1 MFDER
6 GINPLTDPRVQ
17 ATSYFFREP
26 SSLDTIV
33 ESLIPLLRRNDIRVA
48 SVGCSSGQEVYSLHM
63 VHEDAGLGGTLHVD
77 GYDYRDEHL
86 SLARRAVYK
95 GFLYS
100 ALGYRN
106 ALGAKLEAIS
116 TRRNVEFV
124 IPSRFVDRST
134 FVQHDIVCHPLPQQ
148 YPIILCANVLY
159 HYFAHPE
166 LGDMSD
172 VLNNLA
178 DSLEDEGYLV
188 CEDEGGYQ
196 GPQAHIYPVLLAN
209 HPRFVARPD
218 LVIPVEGEGNAMV
231 FQKKAA

>member
-6 GINPLTDPRVQ
+6 GINTITDPRVQ
-17 ATSYFFREP
+17 ATSNFFREP

-33 ESLIPLLRRNDIRVA
+33 ESLIPLLRRNDIRIA
-48 SVGCSSGQEVYSLHM
+48 SVGCSSGQEVYSLLM
-63 VHEDAGLGGTLHVD
+63 VHEDAGLGGTLQVD
-77 GYDYRDEHL
+77 GYDYRDEQL
-86 SLARRAVYK
+86 SIARRGIYE
-95 GFLYS
+95 GFLHS
-100 ALGYRN
+100 ALLYRD

-116 TRRNVEFV
+116 TRRKFEFV

-134 FVQHDIVCHPLPQQ
+134 FVQHDIVSQPLPKQ
-148 YPIILCANVLY
+148 YPIIMCANVLY
-159 HYFAHPE
+159 HYLAHPE
-166 LGDMSD
+166 LGDINEL
-172 VLNNLA
+172 LNNLA
-178 DSLEDEGYLV
+178 DSLEDGGYLV

-196 GPQAHIYPVLLAN
+196 GPLAHIYPVLLAS